1 MQGTEVFGR
10 DAVSPQPNTNL
21 KEQRKKLQLHDTT
34 QNTVRNQVRF
44 PKI

>member
-1 MQGTEVFGR
+1 MEGTEVFGR
-10 DAVSPQPNTNL
+10 DAVSPQPYTKL

-34 QNTVRNQVRF
+34 HNTVRNQVRF